1 MNPNVVM
8 NLAINLA
15 EHRILNDKL
24 IRKGIRKL
32 LAERLNSLKQH
43 PKSAYEWVREL
54 QKRQVAES
62 TDAANEQHY
71 EIPADYFRDVLG
83 PNLKYS
89 CGYWND
95 GCESLEQSE
104 VEMLKLSCERA
115 AILNGQRILE
125 LGCGWGSLS
134 LWMAE
139 HYPMSGIVAVS
150 NSNSQRE
157 YIEGQAR
164 ARGLSNLRVIT
175 CDINEFEPAGA
186 FDRVVSVEMFEH
198 VRNHRQ
204 LFERIQNWLRPEG
217 KLFVHVFAH
226 REQSYLFDP
235 KSSKDW
241 MSRYF
246 FTGGIMPSADLLP
259 TAAQDCLMEDARWEV
274 NGIHYSKT
282 LEAWLEKQ
290 DARESRVM
298 RVLRKCYGRKTRVW
312 LQRWRMFYMACS
324 ELFAYND
331 GQEWVVMHYRFS
343 KPA

>member
-1 MNPNVVM
+1 MNI
-8 NLAINLA
+8 AIHLA
-15 EHRILNDKL
+15 EHRILNDNL
-24 IRKGIRKL
+24 IRRGIRKL
-32 LAERLNSLKQH
+32 LAERLSTIHRQ
-43 PKSAYEWVREL
+43 PKSSKEWVNELQTREL
-54 QKRQVAES
+54 AED

-89 CGYWND
+89 CGYWD
-95 GCESLEQSE
+95 EGCESLEQSE
-104 VEMLKLSCERA
+104 ARMLTLTCERA
-115 AILNGQRILE
+115 DIQNGQRILE

-139 HYPMSGIVAVS
+139 RYPMSAVVAVS

-157 YIEGQAR
+157 YIEGKAR
-164 ARGLSNLRVIT
+164 ARGLSNLQVIT
-175 CDINEFEPAGA
+175 CDINEFNSAGG
-186 FDRVVSVEMFEH
+186 FDRIVSVEMLEH
-198 VRNHRQ
+198 VRNHQQ
-204 LFERIQNWLRPEG
+204 LFKQIEGWLKPDG
-217 KLFVHVFAH
+217 KVFVHVFAH

-235 KSSKDW
+235 KSAKDW

-259 TAAQDCLMEDARWEV
+259 TAASGMLEEDERWEV

-282 LEAWLEKQ
+282 LEAWLRKQ
-290 DARESRVM
+290 DAREPKVRRILSE
-298 RVLRKCYGRKTRVW
+298 CYGAKTKVW

-324 ELFAYND
+324 ELFAYNN
-331 GQEWVVMHYRFS
+331 GKEWMVMHYRFS

>member
-1 MNPNVVM
+1 M

-15 EHRILNDKL
+15 EHRILNDQL
-24 IRKGIRKL
+24 IRRGIRKL
-32 LAERLNSLKQH
+32 LAERLQGLRQH
-43 PKSAYEWVREL
+43 PKSAKQWVHEL
-54 QKRQVAES
+54 QNRDLAES
-62 TDAANEQHY
+62 TEAANEQHY

-89 CGYWND
+89 CGYWKD
-95 GCESLEQSE
+95 GCDSLEQSE
-104 VEMLKLSCERA
+104 ARMLELTCERA
-115 AILNGQRILE
+115 DIQNGQRILE

-134 LWMAE
+134 LWLAE
-139 HYPMSGIVAVS
+139 HYPMSGIIAVS

-164 ARGLSNLRVIT
+164 ARGLNNLQVVT
-175 CDINEFEPAGA
+175 CDINKFEPNGA
-186 FDRVVSVEMFEH
+186 FDRIVSVEMFEH
-198 VRNHRQ
+198 VRNHHQ
-204 LFERIQNWLRPEG
+204 LFGRIQHWLRPDG

-246 FTGGIMPSADLLP
+246 FTGGMMPAADLLP
-259 TAAQDCLMEDARWEV
+259 IAAADSLQEDARWEV

-282 LEAWLEKQ
+282 LEAWLKKQ
-290 DARESRVM
+290 DAREPKVRRILSE
-298 RVLRKCYGRKTRVW
+298 CYGTKTKVW

-331 GQEWVVMHYRFS
+331 GTEWVVMHYRFS